1 MKSTPKRIFPA
12 IILLLGLHPI
22 LGSACA
28 ILPRDKDEERS
39 RQIVEEAKTATAA
52 LKEQADLIFVGSLM
66 KLTFEQETVDGQVLQ
81 HHQAFF
87 DAYEEIKGRYP
98 KGQALAF
105 TTNKNRV
112 WVSVGCRPEYWQL
125 PKENGTREIYL
136 VYAKEGKVLRTNHIP
151 TDTQAMSG
159 REEAAFVRGR

>member
-1 MKSTPKRIFPA
+1 
-12 IILLLGLHPI
+12 

-28 ILPRDKDEERS
+28 ILPKEQAEERH
-39 RQIVEEAKTATAA
+39 QKIVEEAKTATIA
-52 LKEQADLIFVGSLM
+52 LKEQADLIFVGSLTR
-66 KLTFEQETVDGQVLQ
+66 LTVEQETVDGQVLQ

-87 DAYEEIKGRYP
+87 DAYEEIKGQYP
-98 KGQALAF
+98 KGRALEY

-136 VYAKEGKVLRTNHIP
+136 VYAKDGKVLRTNHIP
-151 TDTQAMSG
+151 TDTQALSG
-159 REEAAFVRGR
+159 REEAAFVRER